1 MHIRTHTASLSIA
14 LAALISLSAA
24 PLTGCEDLPGT
35 RTQQATVIGGA
46 SGAVLGAVLAK
57 ENRLLGALIGGL
69 LGAGGGYLIGAN
81 TDWFGKD
88 DDETRNEV
96 QKAVDRA
103 ERNPATPEQAR
114 RARTADI
121 NNDGFVTLDEV
132 VAMERAGFSD
142 DEMIQRLEA
151 TNQIFDLNQSQEDV
165 LRDNGVSGRVI
176 TRMKQINRQER
187 DRLLSGT
194 SNDVISRD
202 SDD

>member
-1 MHIRTHTASLSIA
+1 MHPRTHTASLSIA
-14 LAALISLSAA
+14 LAALFSLSAG

-88 DDETRNEV
+88 DDETRSEV

-176 TRMKQINRQER
+176 NRMKQINRQER

-194 SNDVISRD
+194 SNDVISREQ
-202 SDD
+202 